1 MENNPDHEEVISPT
15 GYYGTV
21 GSKWVQACAGRPC
34 EMPLNAHV
42 RLPGVLGCS
51 LSSPVLRYPL
61 WGSEMTCGDR
71 QNKAHCRN
79 HVAHTFFFKK
89 SYLFCL
95 GCAWSFVACG
105 LSLVVARALWV

>member
-42 RLPGVLGCS
+42 RLPECWGV
-51 LSSPVLRYPL
+51 
-61 WGSEMTCGDR
+61 
-71 QNKAHCRN
+71 A
-79 HVAHTFFFKK
+79 
-89 SYLFCL
+89 
-95 GCAWSFVACG
+95 
-105 LSLVVARALWV
+105 